1 MTIADNEA
9 DPSTFRA
16 LHAVWYDRFHPRKD
30 YPAEVAQIRGV
41 FDRCGP
47 VGSVLDLGCGT
58 GRHLDL
64 FAAAGH
70 EVVGVDRSPT
80 MLAAA
85 KERLASYQPRASL
98 VEADLLKVALGRTF
112 DAVTVL
118 FGLMSYQVSN
128 DEALAMLEAARRHLN
143 PGGLVVFDVLDAM
156 TALTGAG
163 YNGGLAVIT
172 EGDQRLLCGH
182 SERLRADRQI
192 LELSLRMWLL
202 ELGRLVDQDEELHPL
217 RFFLAR
223 ELELLLR
230 LGGFQLLDSAPLAG
244 EGVPPGQETFRL
256 VWGRRM

>member
-1 MTIADNEA
+1 VTIVDSNG
-9 DPSTFRA
+9 DPATFRA
-16 LHAVWYDRFHPRKD
+16 LHAGWYDRFHPRKN
-30 YPAEVAQIRGV
+30 YAAEVAQIRGV
-41 FDRCGP
+41 LDRYGP

-58 GRHLDL
+58 GRHLEL
-64 FAAAGH
+64 LATAGH
-70 EVVGVDRSPT
+70 EVVGVDRSAT

-85 KERLASYQPRASL
+85 RGRLAAHHPRAGV
-98 VEADLLKVALGRTF
+98 VEGDLLEVALGRTF
-112 DAVTVL
+112 AVVTIL

-128 DEALAMLEAARRHLN
+128 DDALAMLQAARRHLD

-156 TALTGAG
+156 TALTGGG

-182 SERLRADRQI
+182 AERLRPDDQI

-202 ELGRLVDQDEELHPL
+202 ERGRVVDQDEELHPL
-217 RFFLAR
+217 RFFLPR

-230 LGGFQLLDSAPLAG
+230 LGGFQMLDSAPLAG